1 MAGIGA
7 GLRARAD
14 ALWRIAAPRRWAVLV
29 GILWAVL
36 VLSYAASFLASAS
49 VARGTVAL
57 DLLYFLV
64 TLVLPLI
71 LIGLAAWLVEELARQ
86 RALLAALADLVPPLI
101 GGLEAARASL
111 DRHGSASPEEIASAV
126 QAGLARSG
134 QAAALERLLAGQAE
148 LQAALRAP
156 LPAAPAEAAAASRQP
171 KPARPARHESRAP
184 GPRTDALPPL
194 LEAEPAPGG
203 IEAGL
208 DWPDLI
214 RALDFPRDAEDR
226 EGFRALKAAL
236 RHHGLAQM
244 LQAAEDVLNLLSSVG
259 VYMEDMAPGPG
270 DPAAWRR
277 FIAGQRGPELVG
289 IGGIDDPQALERAR
303 GLMQDDPIFRDTAL
317 YFQRRFDSVLTEFG
331 DGAEDAQ
338 LLQIAATRSG
348 RAFTLLARLGGAFD

>member
-1 MAGIGA
+1 MANGTGT
-7 GLRARAD
+7 GLRE
-14 ALWRIAAPRRWAVLV
+14 RIAGFWRSAGPRRWAVLV

-36 VLSYAASFLASAS
+36 VLSYGASFLASAS

-64 TLVLPLI
+64 TLILPLI
-71 LIGLAAWLVEELARQ
+71 LIGVTAWLTEELVRQ

-111 DRHGSASPEEIASAV
+111 DRHAPASPEEVAQAV

-134 QAAALERLLAGQAE
+134 QGAALERLLAGQVE
-148 LQAALRAP
+148 LLAGLRAP
-156 LPAAPAEAAAASRQP
+156 ASTVSPEAARRP
-171 KPARPARHESRAP
+171 KPARPARAEPRAHEP
-184 GPRTDALPPL
+184 PPL
-194 LEAEPAPGG
+194 LPEADAERAPS
-203 IEAGL
+203 GL

-259 VYMEDMAPGPG
+259 VYMEDLAPEPG

-277 FIAGQRGPELVG
+277 FIAGARGAELAG

-303 GLMQDDPIFRDTAL
+303 ELMRDDPIFRDTAL

-348 RAFTLLARLGGAFD
+348 RAFTLLARLGGAFG